1 MSNIKEIIAKSKM
14 FVVGGIVVLILVL
27 LPLVEN
33 IGNNYILTLLF
44 TVFIFVI
51 LSQSWNLMGG
61 YAGQFNLGLAAYFG
75 SGALSCSLLI
85 SVGLSS
91 YVAIL
96 AGGLLA
102 AALGC
107 IVGIPTLR
115 LHGIYFAIGTLAIAE
130 ALRIT
135 VANIFPGWSLVP
147 STYWETY
154 SIIERYYICLALV
167 VITII
172 IVYSMVNSQVGLAL
186 KAIRD
191 DEDAAKATGINP
203 AKYKILVFIIS
214 SFLAGL
220 AGGVFC
226 YFRGS
231 ISPYHQ
237 FSVDWTFGP
246 LMAACIGG
254 LGTITGPILGSIIFV
269 LLQELLSQTVGKA
282 YFIVTGVLFILVI
295 LFLPGGLVR
304 SRESLRRFLAGL
316 ISRKSESNTSLF

>member
-1 MSNIKEIIAKSKM
+1 MSKIKGIIAKSKM
-14 FVVGGIVVLILVL
+14 FVIGGIVVLILVL
-27 LPLVEN
+27 LPLVKT
-33 IGNNYILTLLF
+33 IGDNYILTLLF

-85 SVGLSS
+85 SAGLSG

-96 AGGLLA
+96 ASGLIA

-107 IVGIPTLR
+107 IVGIPSLR
-115 LHGIYFAIGTLAIAE
+115 LQGIYFSIGTLAIAE

-135 VANIFPGWSLVP
+135 VSNIFTGWSLVP
-147 STYWETY
+147 STYWKTY
-154 SIIERYYICLALV
+154 SIIERYHICLALAI
-167 VITII
+167 ITII
-172 IVYSMVNSQVGLAL
+172 IVYSMVNSRVGLAV

-237 FSVDWTFGP
+237 FSAAWTFGP
-246 LMAACIGG
+246 LVAACIGG

-269 LLQELLSQTVGKA
+269 LLQELLSQTVGAA
-282 YFIVTGVLFILVI
+282 YFIVTGILFILVI
-295 LFLPGGLVR
+295 LFLPRGLVQAG
-304 SRESLRRFLAGL
+304 ESLRRFLAGL
-316 ISRKSESNTSLF
+316 VSKKSELNTSV